1 MTIRELIIE
10 KRVEAGM
17 TQKELSE
24 KTGITQA
31 RISDFENGKRTMTSD
46 NIDKIF
52 DILDIRF
59 KRSKEEQWDFAKEC
73 ASILKSK
80 GINNIDNLTKEE
92 VATLAGKKEILAMKE
107 YNEKMYDE
115 LDMKCIANKNA
126 YNYIRA
132 LIKFHLALLK

>member
-1 MTIRELIIE
+1 MTIRELIVE
-10 KRVEAGM
+10 KRTEVGM

-31 RISDFENGKRTMTSD
+31 RISDFESGKRTMTSD

-52 DILDIRF
+52 DALDIRF
-59 KRSKEEQWDFAKEC
+59 KRGKEEQWDFAKEC
-73 ASILKSK
+73 ASILKSQ